1 MYNDMLIGNADFA
14 KTLQL
19 EWARLNK
26 EQWAAASKMDEL
38 RMKWHKALEVS
49 KVMNTDLTVQAENEA
64 WEEYD
69 EAAKWF
75 ELVNGAVVRIVD
87 LMRMYKGEGA

>member
-26 EQWAAASKMDEL
+26 EQWAAVSKVNEL
-38 RMKWHKALEVS
+38 RTKWQKALEAS
-49 KVMNTDLTVQAENEA
+49 KVVNTDLTVQAENEA
-64 WEEYD
+64 WKEYD
-69 EAAKWF
+69 EASKWF
-75 ELVNGAVVRIVD
+75 ELVNDAVDRIVD